1 MDPGVYRIANW
12 WGTFVVGLVLL
23 FVGVAGYLW
32 VVEDLNWYRTD
43 VSDADEVQS
52 MRLGDYARVEGTV
65 AMNTSKDVFITEFD
79 VEKAIMTV
87 QDYEYHVDWI
97 WVEDDK
103 GGVVLILFDH
113 VSETKAGRHGGDY
126 HRGDR
131 VCIGGTVAT
140 EGGVEINR
148 IRADFVAKHQEDT
161 AARYVAGFYAAF
173 FCGMMVILVFVLAQI
188 FLNPRKDVTLDWR
201 GT

>member
-12 WGTFVVGLVLL
+12 WGIFVVGLVLM
-23 FVGVAGYLW
+23 FIGVAGYLW
-32 VVEDLNWYRTD
+32 VVEDLNWHSTD
-43 VSDADEVQS
+43 LSDADEVQS
-52 MRLGDYARVEGTV
+52 MDLGNYARVEGTV
-65 AMNTSKDVFITEFD
+65 ALNTSEDVIITEFD

-87 QDYEYHVDWI
+87 QDYAYHVDWI
-97 WVEDDK
+97 WVEDDD

-113 VSETKAGRHGGDY
+113 VRVTKEGRHGGDY

-131 VCIGGTVAT
+131 VCIGGTIAT

-148 IRADFVAKHQEDT
+148 IRADFVAKHPGDT
-161 AARYVAGFYAAF
+161 PARYVAAFYAASF
-173 FCGMMVILVFVLAQI
+173 SGMMVILVFVLARI
-188 FLNPRKDVTLDWR
+188 FLNPRKVDERDWR

>member
-12 WGTFVVGLVLL
+12 WGTFVLGLVLI

-43 VSDADEVQS
+43 VSDADEVRS
-52 MRLGDYARVEGTV
+52 MHLGDYARVEGTV
-65 AMNTSKDVFITEFD
+65 ALNTSEDVIITEFD
-79 VEKAIMTV
+79 VQKAVMTV

-113 VSETKAGRHGGDY
+113 VRVTKEGRHGGDY

-131 VCIGGTVAT
+131 VCIGGTVTT

-148 IRADFVAKHQEDT
+148 IRADFVAKHPEDT
-161 AARYVAGFYAAF
+161 AARYVAAFYAAG
-173 FCGMMVILVFVLAQI
+173 FCGMMVILVFVLARI
-188 FLNPRKDVTLDWR
+188 FLNPRKAETLDWR